1 LNFIEPET
9 DGTGLTVSRSTSRRS
24 KALWNILTQS
34 GLRTNVVG
42 WYATHPAE
50 PIAGAIVSNLFQE
63 SQPAAPGDPWP
74 AIPGAVHPAALA
86 EAVFQSRL
94 HPGELTVEEMFALL
108 PGLPQMRR
116 DDPRPRRLAK
126 IVAQCASVHNA
137 ATTLLG
143 SKEPWDCAMVFYEM
157 IDVAGHHFMQYYPPR
172 MSHVAEADFAF
183 YREVMPRVY
192 QLQDAML
199 GTLLDLVGPDTT
211 VVLLSDHGFH
221 SDHLRPRVQAAL
233 DDPHAAMDASWHRP
247 LGMLVMSGPGIKRGA
262 EVHGANL
269 LDIAPTALTLLGLPV
284 GGDMDGRVL
293 VEGLD
298 RPVEV
303 ERNFGWDSVEGEAG
317 QHPADLR
324 VDPFEARDAMK
335 QLADLGYVS
344 EPSGDAK
351 AQLALCDQE
360 TRFNLGV
367 VYMTT
372 GRQREALRVF
382 EGLHRER
389 PDEPRYTLNLAH
401 CLSVGGRLAACVQV
415 LEGLIAA
422 YPDNPEIQLLRGAA
436 LFGQGRIEDAAAAL
450 EIAAKTSPD
459 RPDLLCT
466 MAEAYTRL
474 KRWDEAEAVLRRA
487 AAIDPH
493 DPEVHHKRALLSLAR
508 ERFEEAA
515 EHALE
520 AVSLRHFFPAAHY
533 TLGVALTWMKDYDH
547 AIQSFKVALSMQPGL
562 IDAHRY
568 VASIHRLREDR
579 HSARPHRDAAERL
592 LKARSQGETA
602 PEALVR
608 DVPMGPQDW
617 AKRVG
622 IGQED

>member
-1 LNFIEPET
+1 
-9 DGTGLTVSRSTSRRS
+9 
-24 KALWNILTQS
+24 
-34 GLRTNVVG
+34 
-42 WYATHPAE
+42 
-50 PIAGAIVSNLFQE
+50 
-63 SQPAAPGDPWP
+63 
-74 AIPGAVHPAALA
+74 
-86 EAVFQSRL
+86 
-94 HPGELTVEEMFALL
+94 
-108 PGLPQMRR
+108 
-116 DDPRPRRLAK
+116 
-126 IVAQCASVHNA
+126 
-137 ATTLLG
+137 
-143 SKEPWDCAMVFYEM
+143 
-157 IDVAGHHFMQYYPPR
+157 
-172 MSHVAEADFAF
+172 
-183 YREVMPRVY
+183 
-192 QLQDAML
+192 
-199 GTLLDLVGPDTT
+199 LVG
-211 VVLLSDHGFH
+211 
-221 SDHLRPRVQAAL
+221 
-233 DDPHAAMDASWHRP
+233 
-247 LGMLVMSGPGIKRGA
+247 
-262 EVHGANL
+262 
-269 LDIAPTALTLLGLPV
+269 TAWT
-284 GGDMDGRVL
+284 
-293 VEGLD
+293 
-298 RPVEV
+298 
-303 ERNFGWDSVEGEAG
+303 GEAG

-351 AQLALCDQE
+351 AQLAMCDQE

-372 GRQREALRVF
+372 GRQREALGVF